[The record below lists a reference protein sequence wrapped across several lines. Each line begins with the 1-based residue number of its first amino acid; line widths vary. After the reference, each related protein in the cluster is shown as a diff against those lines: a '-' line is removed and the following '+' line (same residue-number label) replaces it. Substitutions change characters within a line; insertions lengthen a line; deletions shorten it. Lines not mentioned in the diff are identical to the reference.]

1 MAQLLSYRDLGV
13 WKRSMDLVVDVYA
26 VTRTLPRSEIYGLA
40 SQMRRAAVSIAA
52 NIAEGN
58 GRMHRKEYAHHVSI
72 ARGSIS
78 ELITCLEI
86 AQRLG
91 YLSAALIAPVLQQV
105 DIISR
110 MLLMLLRALERPA
123 RSPRVTAPTRW

>member
-91 YLSAALIAPVLQQV
+91 YLSAALIAPVLQQA

-123 RSPRVTAPTRW
+123 RSPRVTAPTS

>member
-1 MAQLLSYRDLGV
+1 M
-13 WKRSMDLVVDVYA
+13 
-26 VTRTLPRSEIYGLA
+26 PPSERYGLT
-40 SQMRRAAVSIAA
+40 SQIRRAAVSVAA

-72 ARGSIS
+72 ARGSVS

-91 YLSAALIAPVLQQV
+91 YLSGALVAPVLQQA

-110 MLLMLLRALERPA
+110 MLLKLLRALERPA
-123 RSPRVTAPTRW
+123 RSPR